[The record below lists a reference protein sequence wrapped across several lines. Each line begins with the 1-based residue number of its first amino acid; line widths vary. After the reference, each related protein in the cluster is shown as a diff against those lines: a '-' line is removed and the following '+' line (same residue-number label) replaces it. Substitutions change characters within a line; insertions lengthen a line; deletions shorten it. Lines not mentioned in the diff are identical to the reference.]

1 MGFRLGPPTS
11 AGSLIGLKR
20 GGAWLGG
27 LDLAWYRLVM
37 KVLLGWRF
45 RAASIAVAS
54 LAVATACES
63 EVELVDQQ
71 LMVGV
76 AESEAQATSI
86 ALSLEDGHV
95 VAYVCGEQASLESNT
110 GWLEGDLLADGSF
123 ELSANGLHLRGTVNG
138 DEAEGTLHNRA
149 GVVLAWH
156 ADGAQGDL
164 LSGLFVAAGAG
175 CRTGVIVH
183 SGEPGQAPSLRGS
196 ACREDGTRTQVT
208 PVHPEAISKLGF
220 VVSFQDGA
228 SEKLA
233 IVNRLQP

>member
-1 MGFRLGPPTS
+1 
-11 AGSLIGLKR
+11 
-20 GGAWLGG
+20 
-27 LDLAWYRLVM
+27 M
-37 KVLLGWRF
+37 KVLLGLRF
-45 RAASIAVAS
+45 RAASIAIAS
-54 LAVATACES
+54 LALATACDS
-63 EVELVDQQ
+63 EVERIDQQ
-71 LMVGV
+71 MLVGL
-76 AESEAQATSI
+76 AESEGQATSI

-95 VAYVCGEQASLESNT
+95 VAYVCGEQTSLESNT
-110 GWLEGDLLADGSF
+110 GWLEGELMEDGSF
-123 ELSANGLHLRGTVNG
+123 DLSANGLRLRGTVRG

-156 ADGAQGDL
+156 ADGTRSDL
-164 LSGLFVAAGAG
+164 MSGLFVATGAG

-183 SGEPGQAPSLRGS
+183 SGEPGHAPSLRGS

>member
-1 MGFRLGPPTS
+1 
-11 AGSLIGLKR
+11 
-20 GGAWLGG
+20 
-27 LDLAWYRLVM
+27 M
-37 KVLLGWRF
+37 KVLLGLRF
-45 RAASIAVAS
+45 RAASIAIAS
-54 LAVATACES
+54 LALATACDS
-63 EVELVDQQ
+63 EVERIDQQ
-71 LMVGV
+71 MLVGL
-76 AESEAQATSI
+76 AESEGQATSI

-95 VAYVCGEQASLESNT
+95 VAYVCGELME
-110 GWLEGDLLADGSF
+110 DGSF
-123 ELSANGLHLRGTVNG
+123 DLSANGLRLRGTVRG

-156 ADGAQGDL
+156 ADGTRSDL
-164 LSGLFVAAGAG
+164 MSGLFVATGAG

-183 SGEPGQAPSLRGS
+183 SGEPGHAPSLRGS